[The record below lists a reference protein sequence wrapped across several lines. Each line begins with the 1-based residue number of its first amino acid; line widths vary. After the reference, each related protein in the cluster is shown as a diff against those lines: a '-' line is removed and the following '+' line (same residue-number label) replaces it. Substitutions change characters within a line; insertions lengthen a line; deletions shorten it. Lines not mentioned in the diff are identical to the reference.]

1 MINPTLY
8 SSTRQRIIHQH
19 LTMFSLSFVLFSPKS
34 GSTQYWLR
42 LAQYSSRHRTDS
54 PIMRSTAVHIFSQHW
69 HWLAIIASQAA
80 ADSSD
85 SVPRLYCVH
94 VWVHPILA
102 KPCQA
107 ALAPFSRHKRAQSV
121 KLYRHKNIVNQNSYC
136 RCVCLLDPNRLLN
149 LKAFPLCLRGGTLQ
163 GASGGVGL
171 ESVSGLGGVV

>member
-54 PIMRSTAVHIFSQHW
+54 PIMRSTAVHISFLSTGSPSSPAKLQ
-69 HWLAIIASQAA
+69 LTLLTQFLDYIA
-80 ADSSD
+80 
-85 SVPRLYCVH
+85 YVH
-94 VWVHPILA
+94 VKVHPILA
-102 KPCQA
+102 NPCQA

-121 KLYRHKNIVNQNSYC
+121 KLYRHKT
-136 RCVCLLDPNRLLN
+136 LLIKIPIAD
-149 LKAFPLCLRGGTLQ
+149 
-163 GASGGVGL
+163 VY
-171 ESVSGLGGVV
+171 VS